1 MLYRQSK
8 KENIKMASN
17 MQINQTSYYLLPCGK
32 YLEEFIYEKGLNFNM
47 GSALKYLWRA
57 GYKDGESEE
66 KDLSK
71 AEHYIK
77 FEAKCRGVDEAVVD
91 DEVKSLLEEA
101 YMWRQHEELEDGEA
115 K

>member
-1 MLYRQSK
+1 
-8 KENIKMASN
+8 MASAA
-17 MQINQTSYYLLPCGK
+17 QINNTTYYLLPCGK
-32 YLEEFIYEKGLNFNM
+32 YLEDFIYEKGLNFNK

-66 KDLSK
+66 KDLKK

-77 FEAKCRGVDEAVVD
+77 FEAKCRGVDEVIVD

-101 YMWRQHEELEDGEA
+101 YAWRQHEELEDGVA

>member
-1 MLYRQSK
+1 
-8 KENIKMASN
+8 MASN
-17 MQINQTSYYLLPCGK
+17 MQIDSTSYYRLPCGLF
-32 YLEEFIYEKGLNFNM
+32 LEDFIYAKGLNFNI
-47 GSALKYLWRA
+47 GSALKYIWRA
-57 GYKDGESEE
+57 GYKDGESLE

-77 FEAKCRGVDEAVVD
+77 FEAKCRGVDETIVD

-101 YMWRQHEELEDGEA
+101 YIWRMHEELEDGEPV

>member
-1 MLYRQSK
+1 MKNS
-8 KENIKMASN
+8 EV
-17 MQINQTSYYLLPCGK
+17 INQPNYYLLPSGSH
-32 YLEEFIYEKGLNFNM
+32 LEDFIYEKKLNFNM

-66 KDLSK
+66 KDLKK

-77 FEAKCRGVDEAVVD
+77 FEAKCRGVEEAVVD
-91 DEVKSLLEEA
+91 DDVKSLLEEA
-101 YMWRQHEELEDGEA
+101 YIWRQHEELENGDA

>member
-1 MLYRQSK
+1 
-8 KENIKMASN
+8 MASAA
-17 MQINQTSYYLLPCGK
+17 QINNTTYYLLPCGK
-32 YLEEFIYEKGLNFNM
+32 YLEDFIYEKGLNFNK

-57 GYKDGESEE
+57 GCKDGESEE
-66 KDLSK
+66 KDLKK

-77 FEAKCRGVDEAVVD
+77 FEAKCRGVDESIVD

-101 YMWRQHEELEDGEA
+101 YMWRQHEELEDGEPA